1 MSIAKFCF
9 DGSLILPI
17 TPETFKVSSGIRIET
32 INIHAIGDIRIA
44 GYPTLDSI
52 SISGI
57 FPANRY
63 SFAVTDDITP
73 YALVAKFKEW
83 AASRKVVRWLVTGS
97 DVNMPVLIESISY
110 G

>member
-73 YALVAKFKEW
+73 YKPPCVCA
-83 AASRKVVRWLVTGS
+83 VRTRIWCG
-97 DVNMPVLIESISY
+97 LIHY
-110 G
+110 GHNREPRLFYG